1 MVHPVKY
8 GKRERMSYAQIDDV
22 LEMPNLIEIQKRS
35 YNWFVTEGLQEAFN
49 DISPIEDYTGD
60 LVLEFTGF
68 ELAPEPKYSVEEAKE
83 RDATYSTSLNA
94 KVQLVKRETGE
105 VRERTV
111 YMGEFPLMTENGTF
125 IINGAERVIVSQL
138 VRSPG
143 VYYAVAREE
152 RTGKSL
158 FSSTVIPNRG
168 AWLEYETDAND
179 IVYARVDRTRK
190 LPITV
195 ILRMF
200 GFGSDQEIIDLLGE
214 SEQLLKT
221 LEKDT
226 TSTEEEGL
234 LEVYKR
240 LRPGEPPTVESAKS
254 LINSLFFEFRRYD
267 LAKVGRYKFN
277 KKLALATRI
286 IGQRLAETLADPNTG
301 EILAE
306 EGDVVTKAQA
316 AAIEAAGIHTVH
328 VKVEDRIVKVIGNQ
342 FVDPSAFGLDI
353 DMGEFGLRERVYY
366 PAMKELI
373 DQAQTQ
379 EELSELIRMNVRKV
393 SPRQIT
399 IADII
404 STINYEFNLFDGIG
418 HTDDIDHLGN
428 RRVRSVGELLQ
439 NQFRIGLSR
448 MERVVKERMTIQDGE
463 GMDPQA
469 LINIRPVSAAIKE
482 FFGSSQ
488 LSQFMDQNNPLA
500 ELTNKRRMSALGPG
514 GLSRD
519 RAGFEVRDVHHSHYG
534 RMCPIE
540 SPEGPNIGLISSL
553 ATYARINEYGFIET
567 PYRRVDKENGALTGE
582 IDYLTADV
590 EDRFIIAQA
599 NEPLDEAAVFVN
611 NKVSVRGINGSFDV
625 VDRNEVDYMDVS
637 PRQVVSVATAMIPF
651 LENDDANRAL
661 MGANMQRQA
670 VPLLVT
676 EAPVIGTGMEHK
688 AAFDSGVVEIAKEA
702 GVVERVDA
710 NRIIVRRDV
719 DGAVDVYKLTKF
731 KRSNQGTCMNQRP
744 IVKIGERV
752 VKGTVLADG
761 PSTDMG
767 ELGLGKNLLIGFMT
781 WEGYNY
787 EDAILLNENLVKNDV
802 LTSVHI
808 EEYSCESRDTKLGP
822 EEITRDIPN
831 VGDDALKNI
840 DERGIIRIGAEV
852 KSGDIL
858 VGKVTP
864 KGETELTAE
873 ERLLRAIFG
882 EKAREVRDT
891 SLRVPHGEE
900 GIIVDVQVFTRKN
913 GDEMGAGINETVR
926 VYIAAKRKIQVG
938 DKMCGRHG
946 NKGVISRVLP
956 EEDMP
961 FLPDGR
967 PLDVVLNPLGVPSRM
982 NIGQVLEVHLG
993 MAAKTL
999 GWHVAT
1005 PVFDGAKHTDIIE
1018 ALNQAGLPSDGKIRL
1033 RDGRTGEAFDNPVT
1047 VGYMYMLKLHH
1058 LVDDKIHARS
1068 TGPYSLVTQQPLG
1081 GKAQF
1086 GGQRFGEMEVW
1097 ALEAYGAAHTLQEI
1111 LTVKSDDV
1119 VGRVKTYEAIV
1130 KGENI
1135 PEPGVPESFK
1145 VLIKELQSLS
1155 LDITLIGKDEEVVD
1169 IKEEDIVDNA
1179 PTDFS
1184 LESGVAKMEE
1194 TPEQ

>member
-8 GKRERMSYAQIDDV
+8 GKRDRMSYAKIDEV

-68 ELAPEPKYSVEEAKE
+68 ELAPDPKYSVEEAKE

-143 VYYAVAREE
+143 VYYAVAFEE

-277 KKLALATRI
+277 KKLALSTRI
-286 IGQRLAETLADPNTG
+286 TGLRMAETLADPNTG
-301 EILAE
+301 EILVE
-306 EGDVVTKAQA
+306 EGDVVSKAQA

-328 VKVEDRIVKVIGNQ
+328 VKVEDRTVKVIGNQ
-342 FVDPSAFGLDI
+342 FVDPSAFGLSF
-353 DMGEFGLRERVYY
+353 DMADFGLRERIYY
-366 PAMKELI
+366 PAMKELME
-373 DQAQTQ
+373 QAET
-379 EELSELIRMNVRKV
+379 EDELKELIGMNIRKI

-404 STINYEFNLFDGIG
+404 STINYEFNLFEGIG
-418 HTDDIDHLGN
+418 NTDDIDHLGN

-553 ATYARINEYGFIET
+553 ATFARINEYGFIET
-567 PYRRVDKENGALTGE
+567 PYRRVDKAAGALMGD

-599 NEPLDEAAVFVN
+599 NEPLDENGAFVN
-611 NKVSVRGINGSFDV
+611 SKVSVRAINGAFDA
-625 VDRNEVDYMDVS
+625 VDPHQVDYMDVS

-688 AAFDSGVVEIAKEA
+688 AAFDSGVVKIAKEA

-744 IVKIGERV
+744 IVQIGEV
-752 VKGTVLADG
+752 VKKGTVLADG
-761 PSTDMG
+761 PSTDQG

-808 EEYSCESRDTKLGP
+808 EE
-822 EEITRDIPN
+822 
-831 VGDDALKNI
+831 
-840 DERGIIRIGAEV
+840 
-852 KSGDIL
+852 
-858 VGKVTP
+858 
-864 KGETELTAE
+864 
-873 ERLLRAIFG
+873 
-882 EKAREVRDT
+882 
-891 SLRVPHGEE
+891 
-900 GIIVDVQVFTRKN
+900 
-913 GDEMGAGINETVR
+913 
-926 VYIAAKRKIQVG
+926 
-938 DKMCGRHG
+938 
-946 NKGVISRVLP
+946 
-956 EEDMP
+956 
-961 FLPDGR
+961 
-967 PLDVVLNPLGVPSRM
+967 
-982 NIGQVLEVHLG
+982 
-993 MAAKTL
+993 
-999 GWHVAT
+999 
-1005 PVFDGAKHTDIIE
+1005 
-1018 ALNQAGLPSDGKIRL
+1018 
-1033 RDGRTGEAFDNPVT
+1033 
-1047 VGYMYMLKLHH
+1047 
-1058 LVDDKIHARS
+1058 
-1068 TGPYSLVTQQPLG
+1068 
-1081 GKAQF
+1081 
-1086 GGQRFGEMEVW
+1086 
-1097 ALEAYGAAHTLQEI
+1097 
-1111 LTVKSDDV
+1111 
-1119 VGRVKTYEAIV
+1119 
-1130 KGENI
+1130 
-1135 PEPGVPESFK
+1135 
-1145 VLIKELQSLS
+1145 
-1155 LDITLIGKDEEVVD
+1155 
-1169 IKEEDIVDNA
+1169 
-1179 PTDFS
+1179 
-1184 LESGVAKMEE
+1184 
-1194 TPEQ
+1194 